1 MPLDDLAD
9 HRNTLHRDSDA
20 LAVLRA
26 ALNDTQIGPVALVSS
41 FGAESVVLLHLAAQI
56 DTAVPVIFLDTEML
70 FAESLAYQ
78 RDVANALGLRDV
90 RVITPDRNAILRE
103 DVDGLLHQANPDA
116 CCDLRKAR
124 PLEQALQGFGG
135 WITGRKQ
142 FQNGQRA
149 SLPLFEPDGARLKI
163 NPLAQWSSDDLRA
176 YMTDH
181 NLPRHPLVAQGY
193 PSIGC
198 MPCTTR
204 VGAGEDPRAGRW
216 RGSEKTECGIHFE
229 NGRMVREGK
238 AA

>member
-78 RDVANALGLRDV
+78 RDVAKALGLRDV

-116 CCDLRKAR
+116 CCDLRKAAHWNR
-124 PLEQALQGFGG
+124 RCKALAAGSRGASSSR
-135 WITGRKQ
+135 TVSAPVCRCS
-142 FQNGQRA
+142 NPTARA
-149 SLPLFEPDGARLKI
+149 SR
-163 NPLAQWSSDDLRA
+163 S
-176 YMTDH
+176 T
-181 NLPRHPLVAQGY
+181 
-193 PSIGC
+193 
-198 MPCTTR
+198 
-204 VGAGEDPRAGRW
+204 RW
-216 RGSEKTECGIHFE
+216 RSGH
-229 NGRMVREGK
+229 RMTC
-238 AA
+238 API

>member
-1 MPLDDLAD
+1 MPRNDLVALS
-9 HRNTLHRDSDA
+9 NALHHDSDA
-20 LAVLRA
+20 LTVLDH
-26 ALNDTQIGPVALVSS
+26 ALNTTALGSVALVSS
-41 FGAESVVLLHLAAQI
+41 FGAESVVLLHLAAQVNP
-56 DTAVPVIFLDTEML
+56 ALPVIFMDTEML
-70 FAESLAYQ
+70 FAESLAYH
-78 RDVANALGLRDV
+78 RDVAKALRLTDV
-90 RVITPDRNAILRE
+90 RVITPDRNAVLRE
-103 DVDGLLHQANPDA
+103 DVDGLLHQADPDA
-116 CCDLRKAR
+116 CCDLRKTR

-149 SLPLFEPDGARLKI
+149 ALPLFEADGARIKI

-216 RGSEKTECGIHFE
+216 RGSEKNECGIHFG